1 MSQQTLALGT
11 RAPDFELPKQDGTTV
26 RLSDFESRS
35 NVVLFF
41 FPKAST
47 PGCTAEATAF
57 RDALPAFREL
67 SAEVLGMSTDMVEEQ
82 AAFAKACQIPFPL
95 LADAA
100 RMVCSTY
107 GALNG
112 HGAARVTYLIDKAGV
127 VRRVFSRVNPKGH
140 PDDVLGALR
149 EIAQESKRV
158 ARSALGLPTNGAK
171 KEAGALLAAA
181 PVPAPPSPAPAPT
194 APAVPAAP
202 AAVTPA

>member
-1 MSQQTLALGT
+1 MSQPTLALGT
-11 RAPDFELPKQDGTTV
+11 RAPDFELPRQDGTTV
-26 RLSDFESRS
+26 RLSNFEGRS

-47 PGCTAEATAF
+47 PGCTAEAAAF
-57 RDALPAFREL
+57 RDAIPAFREL
-67 SAEVLGMSTDMVEEQ
+67 NAEVLGMSTDMVEDQ
-82 AAFAKACQIPFPL
+82 AAFAKACQIQFPL

-140 PDDVLGALR
+140 PDDVLAALR

-158 ARSALGLPTNGAK
+158 ARGVLGLATKP
-171 KEAGALLAAA
+171 
-181 PVPAPPSPAPAPT
+181 PAPAP
-194 APAVPAAP
+194 APAPPAAAVPAAP
-202 AAVTPA
+202 AAATPA